1 MAISCRISIQ
11 MLVQYSIVMLLV
23 IKDIYQNNGAMYDI
37 NLQYEFFV

>member
-11 MLVQYSIVMLLV
+11 MLIQYSIVMLLV

-37 NLQYEFFV
+37 TY